1 MYCSSTNKDARRIVL
16 IRKIGLALKEAFT
29 WIGVVMFGLIGILV
43 SVALS
48 GRMKRRHDAEASA
61 AEDEARKVKEAGGR
75 GNAEEVLDSFRRS
88 TNKWL

>member
-1 MYCSSTNKDARRIVL
+1 M

-61 AEDEARKVKEAGGR
+61 AEDEARAVKKAAAR
-75 GNAEEVLDSFRRS
+75 GDDDAVLDSFRRS
-88 TNKWL
+88 TDK